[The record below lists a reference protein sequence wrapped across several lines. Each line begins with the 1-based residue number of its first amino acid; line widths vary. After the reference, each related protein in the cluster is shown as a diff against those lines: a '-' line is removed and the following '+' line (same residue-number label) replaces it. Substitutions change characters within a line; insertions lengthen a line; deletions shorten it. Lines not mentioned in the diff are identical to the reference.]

1 MEHQHITPARHAVL
15 AQRAAADCAKTA
27 REYAAASG
35 PQHEILAA
43 YYQQKS
49 AMLYRYA
56 RHIADMA

>member
-1 MEHQHITPARHAVL
+1 MEHQQITPARHAVL
-15 AQRAAADCAKTA
+15 VQLAAADCAKTA
-27 REYAAASG
+27 REFAASPG
-35 PQHEILAA
+35 PRYEVLAV